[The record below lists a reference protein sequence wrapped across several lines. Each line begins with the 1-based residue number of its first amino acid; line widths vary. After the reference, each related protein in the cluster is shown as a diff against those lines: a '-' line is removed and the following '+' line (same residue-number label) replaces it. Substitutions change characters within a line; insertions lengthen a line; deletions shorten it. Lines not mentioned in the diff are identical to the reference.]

1 MASRRSCTPEEGDDS
16 FTERRR
22 ERTSPDRVCRPSS
35 TPDLQPRSHPAPA
48 VSTTPTLLRNHSL
61 VAAQPARSSD
71 EEPSSNSNRPT
82 TQHPPS
88 RYRSC
93 KSPFHPHP
101 STQPSRRPSLC
112 SSSSSATLASAYS
125 PPPYRKAD
133 YRYMATPGTNGLF
146 KEYEPTS
153 DDELP
158 LHRTARTD
166 SRNWQQHR
174 PLIDNVTNQWRKSST
189 ADDDDDDDFYY
200 RDKQNWY
207 TPALVTLIA
216 AQRIP
221 RRIQRAIFT
230 VVLATI
236 LMAFSWKWFLGP
248 YWTEQNSLS
257 NALVGPQKWGYFG
270 ANARPAFTDMVH
282 VKTLDPSL
290 LPTSAADSQRLI
302 MVGDVHG
309 CKSELVE
316 LLNKINFRPAADHLV
331 LTGDIIA
338 KGPDSKGV
346 VDFARDVHASCV
358 RGNHEDRVLLSRKAM
373 KVAEDDMNSNKQ
385 LSEDEAR
392 NGGNKKDKALAKKF
406 DAKQIEWLE
415 QCPVILKVGQIK
427 GMGEVLVAHA
437 GLVPG
442 VDLERQDPF
451 QVMNMRSLDLETKV
465 PSAER
470 DGTPWWKY
478 WNYYMKF
485 LPKDQRSTIIYGH
498 DAKTGLKIKQYSKGL
513 DSGCVRGG
521 KLTAL
526 VIEADHKGGPAKQ
539 TLVHVKCGDYSS
551 KEDGEEKK
559 KR

>member
-1 MASRRSCTPEEGDDS
+1 MVGTPPWPICISPPRPRLPVLERPDSVVALRPPCAMASRRSRTPEEGDDS

-22 ERTSPDRVCRPSS
+22 ERTSPDRLCRPSS

-48 VSTTPTLLRNHSL
+48 ISTPPTQLRNHSL
-61 VAAQPARSSD
+61 VAAPPARSSD
-71 EEPSSNSNRPT
+71 EEASSNSNRPT
-82 TQHPPS
+82 TRHPPS

-93 KSPFHPHP
+93 KSPFHPQP

-174 PLIDNVTNQWRKSST
+174 PLIDNVTNHWRKNST
-189 ADDDDDDDFYY
+189 ADDDDDDFYY

-248 YWTEQNSLS
+248 YWAEQNSLS
-257 NALVGPQKWGYFG
+257 NALVGPQKYGYFG

-290 LPTSAADSQRLI
+290 LPTSAADNQRLI

-309 CKSELVE
+309 CKSE
-316 LLNKINFRPAADHLV
+316 
-331 LTGDIIA
+331 
-338 KGPDSKGV
+338 
-346 VDFARDVHASCV
+346 
-358 RGNHEDRVLLSRKAM
+358 RKFP
-373 KVAEDDMNSNKQ
+373 Q
-385 LSEDEAR
+385 L
-392 NGGNKKDKALAKKF
+392 
-406 DAKQIEWLE
+406 
-415 QCPVILKVGQIK
+415 
-427 GMGEVLVAHA
+427 
-437 GLVPG
+437 
-442 VDLERQDPF
+442 
-451 QVMNMRSLDLETKV
+451 
-465 PSAER
+465 
-470 DGTPWWKY
+470 
-478 WNYYMKF
+478 
-485 LPKDQRSTIIYGH
+485 
-498 DAKTGLKIKQYSKGL
+498 LKIVCK
-513 DSGCVRGG
+513 
-521 KLTAL
+521 T
-526 VIEADHKGGPAKQ
+526 
-539 TLVHVKCGDYSS
+539 
-551 KEDGEEKK
+551 
-559 KR
+559 